1 MSAVLMKILQVIL
14 ALSVLIVIHEAGH
27 FTFARI
33 FGIRVDKFF
42 LFFDAGGFK
51 FLSTKEGWFS
61 KLFPSLKDK
70 ETEYGIGW
78 LPLGGY
84 CKIAGMIDESMDLEH
99 LSHEPQPWEFRS
111 KKAWQRLL
119 VMVGGVLYNFIF
131 AFIAYISILGIWGRT
146 YLSNSSARI
155 YVNDLAYEMGFRSG
169 DRILKMD
176 DYVPE
181 DFGMLQA
188 DLARRSV
195 REVTVLRGTDTLDIY
210 IDRNTVGQILSTPGM
225 FDIAVPFVVDSIIP
239 GPNAGSGLAKG
250 DKVVSIGGE
259 EAEWFQDARAL
270 LASHSGETVDAGVLR
285 GADSLAVSLQVDS
298 LGRIGVILPP
308 LEGVVKK
315 EYSALSAIPA
325 GIKYTFD
332 TIGGYLDDLKMVAT
346 PKTEAYKSVGSF
358 IAIGQVFPSTW
369 DWFRFINLLAL
380 LSIMLGVMNLLPIP
394 GLDGGHIVF
403 TLYEML
409 TGRKPSDRF
418 LEAAQIIGMVLLLG
432 LMVLAFGNDIGR
444 LIGGGF

>member
-51 FLSTKEGWFS
+51 LLSTKEGWFS
-61 KLFPSLKDK
+61 KLFPSLKEK